1 MKKTHQWM
9 LFFLFLFFAFTLTA
23 CTKNTEK
30 LVFYQTKET
39 KDTMV
44 FERDTERLQEN
55 LRENSQ
61 GSLQENL
68 QESAQGSSQEDLQEN
83 LQEDSQKCLQTSE
96 AQTRTVGTIAVYL
109 CGQVCNPGVY
119 ILEEGSRLYQAVEM
133 AGGLTSQAQA
143 EAVNLARVLSDSE
156 QIYIPDVSETVVS
169 SVAASTQAE
178 QSENEAA
185 HSNVSDGLDFSAE
198 AGNSININQ
207 ATVSELMQLPGIG
220 QVKAEAIVAYRNSN
234 GLFSSI
240 EEIKNVPGIKEAA
253 FEKIKGMITVF

>member
-9 LFFLFLFFAFTLTA
+9 LFFLFLFFTFTLTA
-23 CTKNTEK
+23 CTKNAEK

-39 KDTMV
+39 KDTMA
-44 FERDTERLQEN
+44 FEWDTERLQEN
-55 LRENSQ
+55 S
-61 GSLQENL
+61 
-68 QESAQGSSQEDLQEN
+68 QGSSQEN
-83 LQEDSQKCLQTSE
+83 LQQYLQTSE
-96 AQTRTVGTIAVYL
+96 AQTKTVGTIAVYL

-156 QIYIPDVSETVVS
+156 QIYIPDISETIVP
-169 SVAASTQAE
+169 SVAENLQAKNLSNE
-178 QSENEAA
+178 TAPIANGSNELDSSDQSGA
-185 HSNVSDGLDFSAE
+185 V
-198 AGNSININQ
+198 ININQ